1 MLVKR
6 DGTREEFN
14 RDKLLQGL
22 RIACAKRPVSAS
34 ALEQLVSNI
43 EAELQKKGR
52 AEINSRVV
60 GDLAIKGLKELDH
73 IAYVRY
79 AIVYLRMDDLHTV
92 RDEIDHLL
100 FEENN

>member
-1 MLVKR
+1 MCIR
-6 DGTREEFN
+6 DVLG
-14 RDKLLQGL
+14 
-22 RIACAKRPVSAS
+22 
-34 ALEQLVSNI
+34 SNI
-43 EAELQKKGR
+43 EAEWHKKGR
-52 AEINSRVV
+52 AEISSRVV

-79 AIVYLRMDDLHTV
+79 AIAYLRMDDLHTV